1 MIKPLE
7 KKSIVPLPTEKFP
20 LARIELFQ
28 KFMAVKRRPISSK
41 ETEQVVSR
49 ALVNQDRQ
57 NYLAWLLGNSDKT
70 NEAKIL
76 EQEMREAI
84 EEFNICCQLFPHAL
98 LVWPSSPNFRRILR
112 SGLANLAELRE
123 IFSAK
128 DKRSDEKAAVK
139 RRVRNL
145 RRVRLAVKRVCSK

>member
-28 KFMAVKRRPISSK
+28 QFMSVKRRPISSK

-49 ALVNQDRQ
+49 ALVRQDRQ
-57 NYLAWLLGNSDKT
+57 NYLLWLLGNSEKT
-70 NEAKIL
+70 REAKRL
-76 EQEMREAI
+76 EQETREAI

-98 LVWPSSPNFRRILR
+98 LVWPTTPNFRRVLR
-112 SGLANLAELRE
+112 SGLVNLAELRE
-123 IFSAK
+123 IFLSK
-128 DKRSDEKAAVK
+128 DKRSDDKTAVK
-139 RRVRNL
+139 RRVQNL
-145 RRVRLAVKRVCSK
+145 KRVRLAVKRVCSK